1 MHRVLQ
7 QQEDDRVPA
16 PGHRASV
23 CMHCLRGEVVP
34 ETQHLPHVQR
44 ESGCSGASVLMTGG
58 TLRGAVYL
66 GWNKRNRC
74 RSPTPDLACLH
85 QACLYPKNQRL
96 ARFRVLPIPSQHR
109 MHPAWRD
116 CPVEPSRDCSY

>member
-7 QQEDDRVPA
+7 EQEDDRVPA

-58 TLRGAVYL
+58 
-66 GWNKRNRC
+66 
-74 RSPTPDLACLH
+74 SLAL
-85 QACLYPKNQRL
+85 
-96 ARFRVLPIPSQHR
+96 
-109 MHPAWRD
+109 
-116 CPVEPSRDCSY
+116 CPVAVKAQSVSSNRP